1 MHIFTSLTLSDH
13 VLWVCLFYAG
23 RIYVNASFLQ
33 AIKIMEVPVVKIK
46 EGVAG
51 SEAGEKL
58 IKSIVNMV
66 CLGTDSDCT
75 AC

>member
-1 MHIFTSLTLSDH
+1 
-13 VLWVCLFYAG
+13 
-23 RIYVNASFLQ
+23 
-33 AIKIMEVPVVKIK
+33 MEVPVVKIK

-66 CLGTDSDCT
+66 CLGWVPTGLHAEHHLVSFNWHHRAWWGGCSHH
-75 AC
+75 